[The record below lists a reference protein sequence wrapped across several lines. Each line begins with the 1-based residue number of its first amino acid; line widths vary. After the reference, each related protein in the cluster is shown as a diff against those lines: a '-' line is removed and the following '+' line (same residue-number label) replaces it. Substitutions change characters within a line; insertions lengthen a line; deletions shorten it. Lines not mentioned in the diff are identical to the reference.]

1 MNLPAFFSR
10 PSACALSGR
19 RSCGGWLALA
29 DGLIGAAV
37 GFAVLHPL
45 SMLIV
50 QPGTSPIPTD
60 MLPALFAPMGA
71 YFTLI
76 GLASGLLSGVFRVRL
91 AVRNAELRAQKVLLE
106 TAHAEK
112 DSLLRILTHD
122 LVNALFAS
130 RALLK
135 LASRGR
141 YGEAPERLRQELGG
155 LDQNLAQ
162 AEDLISFA
170 RTMLAVESGK
180 LELPLSR
187 HDLRGLVRESAAML
201 APRAGDKEVAIR
213 VGLPDEFL
221 EADVEPVSF
230 KNTVLNNLLSNAI
243 KFSPPGGEVRVD
255 ARRQGGS
262 VVVSVANAG
271 PGIPAERLA
280 SLFAPSGRSSSTP
293 GTAGE
298 RGTGFGLPLA
308 ERFAR
313 KMGGAIAVSS
323 TPAGRDGNIFMTVF
337 TVSIPAAV
345 RLPGPRTA
353 LAAA

>member
-1 MNLPAFFSR
+1 MRTRRLPYSV
-10 PSACALSGR
+10 L
-19 RSCGGWLALA
+19 L
-29 DGLIGAAV
+29 DGLVGALV

-50 QPGTSPIPTD
+50 QPGSDADAGAVLPT
-60 MLPALFAPMGA
+60 LLAPMGG

-76 GLASGLLSGVFRVRL
+76 GLASGLFSGVFRVRL
-91 AVRNAELRAQKVLLE
+91 AMRNAELWAQRGLLE
-106 TAHAEK
+106 AAYAEK

-122 LVNALFAS
+122 LANALFAS

-135 LASRGR
+135 LACKGR
-141 YGEAPERLRQELGG
+141 FGDPPPRLCEELRQM
-155 LDQNLAQ
+155 DRTFVQ
-162 AEDLISFA
+162 AEELISFT

-180 LELPLSR
+180 LEIPLSR

-213 VGLPDEFL
+213 VVLPDAPLDAE
-221 EADVEPVSF
+221 VEPVSF

-243 KFSPPGGEVRVD
+243 KFSPADGEVRVD
-255 ARRQGGS
+255 ARRRGGS
-262 VVVSVANAG
+262 VVVSVANSG

-280 SLFAPSGRSSSTP
+280 SIFAPAGHSSSTP

-313 KMGGAIAVSS
+313 KMGGEIAVSS
-323 TPAGRDGNIFMTVF
+323 TPAGRDRGVFLTVF
-337 TVSIPAAV
+337 TVSIPAAAS
-345 RLPGPRTA
+345 LSNPQSLLATA
-353 LAAA
+353 